1 MMASPDDDDLELQAY
16 LDGEC
21 DANAAHAFEK
31 RLASDEGLRLRFEQM
46 LALSNALRAI
56 PQEDMPATL
65 RARVGATVAGE
76 SPRGKRWSW
85 RALAAAVIVGVL
97 ISAASILALDQYRS
111 RQELVQQV
119 IASHVRGLL
128 ASQPFDVASSD
139 SHVVRPWFIS
149 RIARS
154 PQVLNLAQQGFTL
167 SGGRIDVVG
176 NTPVPTVVYKHDT
189 HVVSLTVLAPGLSL
203 PVVSRSGYQ
212 ALSWSDG
219 KATYVAVCDLPV
231 KDLANFRRIF
241 TAASS

>member
-1 MMASPDDDDLELQAY
+1 MMASPDDDLELQAY

-21 DANAAHAFEK
+21 DANAAHAFEQ
-31 RLASDEGLRLRFEQM
+31 RLASDQSLRLRFEQM

-56 PQEDMPATL
+56 PQEDMPAAL
-65 RARVGATVAGE
+65 RARVGAAVTGASQRE
-76 SPRGKRWSW
+76 RRWSW

-97 ISAASILALDQYRS
+97 ISAAAMLTLDQYRS

-139 SHVVRPWFIS
+139 SHVVRPWFTS

-189 HVVSLTVLAPGLSL
+189 HVVSLTMLAPGMLL
-203 PVVSRSGYQ
+203 PSQTLSGYH
-212 ALSWSDG
+212 ALSWSEG
-219 KATYVAVCDLPV
+219 NVTYVAVCDLPFA
-231 KDLANFRRIF
+231 DLANFRRIF

>member
-1 MMASPDDDDLELQAY
+1 MAEDDELKLQAY

-21 DANAAHAFEK
+21 DLDAARAFEA
-31 RLASDEGLRLRFEQM
+31 RLADGEGLRVRLEQA
-46 LALSNALRAI
+46 LALRKALRAI
-56 PQEDMPATL
+56 PQEEMPEAL
-65 RARVGATVAGE
+65 RTRVGMAVEGE
-76 SPRGKRWSW
+76 RPREGGWSW

-97 ISAASILALDQYRS
+97 ISVAAMLALDRYRS

-128 ASQPFDVASSD
+128 APKPFDIASSD
-139 SHVVRPWFIS
+139 SHVVRPWFTS

-154 PQVLNLAQQGFTL
+154 PQVLNLAQQGFVL

-176 NTPVPTVVYKHDT
+176 NTPVPTVVYRHDT
-189 HVVSLTVLAPGLSL
+189 HVVSLTMLAPGLSL
-203 PVVSRSGYQ
+203 PTASQSGYQ

-219 KATYVAVCDLPV
+219 NATYVAVCDLPV

-241 TAASS
+241 KAATS

>member
-1 MMASPDDDDLELQAY
+1 MAEDDELKLQAY

-21 DANAAHAFEK
+21 DPDAARAFEA
-31 RLASDEGLRLRFEQM
+31 RLADDEGLRVRLEQA
-46 LALSNALRAI
+46 LALRKALRAI
-56 PQEDMPATL
+56 PQEEMPEAL

-76 SPRGKRWSW
+76 RPREGGWSW
-85 RALAAAVIVGVL
+85 RAVAAAVIVGVL
-97 ISAASILALDQYRS
+97 ISVAAMLALDRYRS

-128 ASQPFDVASSD
+128 ASQPFDIASSD
-139 SHVVRPWFIS
+139 SHVVRPWFTS

-154 PQVLNLAQQGFTL
+154 PQVLNLAQQGFVL

-189 HVVSLTVLAPGLSL
+189 HVVSLTMLAPGLSL
-203 PVVSRSGYQ
+203 PTASQSGYQ

-219 KATYVAVCDLPV
+219 NATYVAVCDLPV

-241 TAASS
+241 KAATS